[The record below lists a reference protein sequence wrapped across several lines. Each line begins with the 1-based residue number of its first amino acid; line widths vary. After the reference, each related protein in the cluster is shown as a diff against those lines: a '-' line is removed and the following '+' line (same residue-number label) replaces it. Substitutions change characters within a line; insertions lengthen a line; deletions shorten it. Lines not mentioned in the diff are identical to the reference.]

1 MTIRWVAPVASV
13 ALAVL
18 LAGCGGQDKP
28 AADTSAASVSDSTS
42 AVSASTSASASAS
55 APVSTSPTAASTAAS
70 ASAMETTGPAAAPAE
85 GEKPPREFVVGK
97 WGTDGDCELAIDLR
111 ADGTTDGPFGNWTYN
126 DGVIGF
132 ADEPDFKVNVT
143 VVDDST
149 MKSTS
154 DGSGKTMTMTRCP

>member
-28 AADTSAASVSDSTS
+28 AADTSAASVSSSTS
-42 AVSASTSASASAS
+42 SVSSSTSASASTS
-55 APVSTSPTAASTAAS
+55 ATAASTAAS
-70 ASAMETTGPAAAPAE
+70 ASAMETTGPAAAPAK

-97 WGTDGDCELAIDLR
+97 WGTDDDCELAIDLR